1 MDIARVASHTLCCFT
16 DIVLK
21 IDQRGNTMLSKLTHL
36 FVTYRNTIAE
46 SGLQDFE
53 AFGFGWKLC
62 ISNPGSKRKQSTCA
76 KS

>member
-1 MDIARVASHTLCCFT
+1 MDIARVASYTLSRLT
-16 DIVLK
+16 DVILK
-21 IDQRGNTMLSKLTHL
+21 IGQRGNTILFELTHL

-53 AFGFGWKLC
+53 PFGFGWKLC
-62 ISNPGSKRKQSTCA
+62 ISSPGSKGKQSTCT